1 MFDRVHG
8 ESGKGFDVGV
18 PVVESV
24 DVLVHRLDVDEPV
37 GKVEVE
43 LSVEWN
49 PEGCKH
55 EQSHV
60 PGA

>member
-43 LSVEWN
+43 LSVEGN
-49 PEGCKH
+49 PEGCSHK
-55 EQSHV
+55 QSHV
-60 PGA
+60 PRA